1 MTAQPSPLA
10 ASRQDYL
17 LLVLLSAMWGGSF
30 LLIKIAV
37 GSLPPLWV
45 AALRI
50 AIGGLAL
57 LLVVRLRGLRLPRG
71 WRVWSRLGFMGVIG
85 NLLPFTLIG
94 WGELQVASGLAA
106 ILMAMVPLMV
116 MVIAH
121 FIVPDEPLTPGKI
134 AGIVLGTGGVVV
146 LIGPAALS
154 GVGSHVAAELAI
166 LGATV
171 CYAAS
176 ALAGRGLPPLT
187 PDAASAAML
196 LVAAPLGLL
205 LAALTA
211 PPYSLSPSPESLLA
225 AGFLGLLCTGLGY
238 VLFFRILGSAG
249 AGFTSMNNFLVPPF
263 GVFYGGLILGE
274 RLPPSAFAAM
284 ALILAGLLALRWRER
299 HSLSMRHSR
308 LGRHD
313 EA

>member
-1 MTAQPSPLA
+1 
-10 ASRQDYL
+10 
-17 LLVLLSAMWGGSF
+17 MWGGSF

-50 AIGGLAL
+50 SIGGLAL
-57 LLVVRLRGLRLPRG
+57 LLLVRLRGLSLPRG
-71 WRVWSRLGFMGVIG
+71 WSVWTRLGFMGIVG
-85 NLLPFTLIG
+85 NLVPFTLIG

-134 AGIVLGTGGVVV
+134 AGIVLGIGGVIV

-154 GVGSHVAAELAI
+154 GVGSHVVAELAI

-176 ALAGRGLPPLT
+176 AIAGRGLPPLT
-187 PDAASAAML
+187 PNAASAAML
-196 LVAAPLGLL
+196 LVAAPVGLA
-205 LAALTA
+205 LAAFTA
-211 PPYSLSPSPESLLA
+211 PPASLSPSLEALLA
-225 AGFLGLLCTGLGY
+225 ASLLGLLCTGFGY
-238 VLFFRILGSAG
+238 VLFFRILTSAG
-249 AGFTSMNNFLVPPF
+249 AGFVSMNNFLVPPF
-263 GVFYGGLILGE
+263 GVFYGGLVLGE
-274 RLPPSAFAAM
+274 QLPPSAFAAM
-284 ALILAGLLALRWRER
+284 ALILAGLLALRWRGR
-299 HSLSMRHSR
+299 KRLSTR
-308 LGRHD
+308 
-313 EA
+313 ET